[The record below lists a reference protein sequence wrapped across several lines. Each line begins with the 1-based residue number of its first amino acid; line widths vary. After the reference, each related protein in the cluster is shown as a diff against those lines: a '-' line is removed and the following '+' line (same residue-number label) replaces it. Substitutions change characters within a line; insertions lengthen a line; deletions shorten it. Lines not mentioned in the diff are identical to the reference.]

1 MAMVNIP
8 STNDDPSYR
17 YKMPRLV
24 SKKEGR
30 GNGSKTCI
38 VNMSDVAHALKRP
51 PQYTT
56 KWFGAELGAQST
68 YTDKEGEGIR
78 AIINGHHDTPIFQT
92 MLDKFIDKYVLCA
105 NCHLPEIDMFV
116 KKGNVSGKCKACGWA
131 GDLDNN
137 HKLATFIIKNPPGDE
152 GGFSIVN
159 LAKEGGGKDGKKS
172 KEERQ
177 KEREEK
183 RKQKVEEGGEDG
195 DVAED
200 EEAKEKR
207 RAERREKRESGE
219 KKEKKERSGERK
231 SKREKK
237 EKTGEEGEDGEEI
250 DDEEKEKRRQER
262 KERRA
267 AREKKER
274 SGEKKEKKDRSGGTK
289 EKKERT
295 SKKEEE
301 PADSDDN
308 SGDGD
313 DKEDEAVKYDGEI
326 AQAVIGIMKEFVQSK
341 GGKAKPDDFFEE
353 LRMQQLAKLFDHK
366 IRFFVALESLMPA
379 GAMDAKGIAEHKE
392 VLNKVLSAV
401 KMPESDILWCFN
413 AYLSQNTKSVKS
425 FPMVLKIIYDED
437 WASEAA
443 ILKYYVEDEGD
454 GSPGFKAAKTS
465 AAPFLKWLQTAE
477 ESGSDE
483 SEEEEDSD

>member
-1 MAMVNIP
+1 MINIP
-8 STNDDPSYR
+8 STCDDPSYR

-24 SKKEGR
+24 TKKEGR

-38 VNMSDVAHALKRP
+38 VNMPEVARALKRP

-116 KKGNVSGKCKACGWA
+116 KKGNITAKCKACGWA

-137 HKLATFIIKNPPGDE
+137 HKIAAFITKNPPTDD

-159 LAKEGGGKDGKKS
+159 LAAEGGGKEGKKD
-172 KEERQ
+172 KDARR

-183 RKQKVEEGGEDG
+183 RKTKGEDGGEDEEE
-195 DVAED
+195 ED

-207 RAERREKRESGE
+207 RAERRAKRAETGE
-219 KKEKKERSGERK
+219 KKEKKDRSGK

-237 EKTGEEGEDGEEI
+237 PEVGEDGEEL
-250 DDEEKEKRRQER
+250 DDEEKAKRRQER
-262 KERRA
+262 KEKRA
-267 AREKKER
+267 ANPKEKREKKER
-274 SGEKKEKKDRSGGTK
+274 SGEKKEKKERPSKTE
-289 EKKERT
+289 EK
-295 SKKEEE
+295 
-301 PADSDDN
+301 PADSDD

-313 DKEDEAVKYDGEI
+313 DKEDEAVEYNGEI
-326 AQAVIGIMKEFVQSK
+326 AQSVISIMKEFVQSK
-341 GGKAKPDDFFEE
+341 DGKAKPDDFYEE

-379 GAMDAKGIAEHKE
+379 GAMDAKSVAEHKP

-413 AYLSQNTKSVKS
+413 AYLSQNEKSVKS
-425 FPMVLKIIYDED
+425 FPMVLKLIYDED
-437 WASEAA
+437 WAKEAS

-454 GSPGFKAAKTS
+454 GQPGFEAAKKS

-477 ESGSDE
+477 ESEDE
-483 SEEEEDSD
+483 SEEDGDSDES

>member
-1 MAMVNIP
+1 MINIP
-8 STNDDPSYR
+8 STCDDPSYR

-38 VNMSDVAHALKRP
+38 VNMVEVARALKRP

-116 KKGNVSGKCKACGWA
+116 KKGNINAKCKACGWA

-137 HKLATFIIKNPPGDE
+137 HKIAAFITKNPPDDA

-159 LAKEGGGKDGKKS
+159 LALEGGGKEGKKD
-172 KEERQ
+172 KDARR

-183 RKQKVEEGGEDG
+183 RKQKGEDGGEDG
-195 DVAED
+195 EEEED

-207 RAERREKRESGE
+207 RAERKAKKESGE
-219 KKEKKERSGERK
+219 KKEKKEKSGEKK
-231 SKREKK
+231 SKK
-237 EKTGEEGEDGEEI
+237 EKKDKTEDGEEL

-262 KERRA
+262 KEKRA
-267 AREKKER
+267 AKEKKEKKER
-274 SGEKKEKKDRSGGTK
+274 SGEKKEKK
-289 EKKERT
+289 ERAPQ
-295 SKKEEE
+295 KEEE
-301 PADSDDN
+301 AADSDD

-313 DKEDEAVKYDGEI
+313 DKEDEAVEYDGEI
-326 AQAVIGIMKEFVQSK
+326 AQSVISIMKDFVKSK
-341 GGKAKPDDFFEE
+341 DGKAKPDDFFEE

-366 IRFFVALESLMPA
+366 IRFFVALTSLMPE
-379 GAMDAKGIAEHKE
+379 GAMDAKSVGEHKP

-413 AYLSQNTKSVKS
+413 AYLSQNEKSVKS
-425 FPMVLKIIYDED
+425 FPMVLKLIYDED

-443 ILKYYVEDEGD
+443 VLKYYVEDEGD
-454 GSPGFKAAKTS
+454 GQPGFEAAKKS

-477 ESGSDE
+477 ESEDE
-483 SEEEEDSD
+483 SEDDEDSDAS